1 MSKKSSRKECLGL
14 LLGSLIVSMTCN
26 QRPPNHPYA
35 KDLKTNQWAMNS
47 LWDDGLA
54 EVANYQTTRHVYGV
68 PRIFESILITVK
80 EDFTPQYYVKADV
93 PSAVNSLTVFKLNIV
108 ATIPTE
114 NYNYHYLTS
123 IFVSRKNPIHLIKLT
138 NTSQEWCGNTFKE
151 IRNWN
156 GLFQFIFH
164 SYFDGEGDGSL
175 DLDFRIGDLLE
186 DQLAL
191 TLRSLPFEEGYCW
204 DTRIMDS
211 LVTNRIQPLPQWRNA
226 QISILGLEALGD
238 RRTWNV
244 SVQRDGLSQ
253 HFWFDEIY
261 PHIMVQF
268 TSSDGRELK
277 LKNLSRR
284 KYW

>member
-1 MSKKSSRKECLGL
+1 MSKKLLPQNFIGL
-14 LLGSLIVSMTCN
+14 LLGFLLVSVTCN
-26 QRPPNHPYA
+26 QSPPSYPYA
-35 KDLKTNQWAMNS
+35 TELKTSQWAMNS

-54 EVANYQTTRHVYGV
+54 EVATYQTSRHVYGI
-68 PRIFESILITVK
+68 PRVFESILITVK
-80 EDFTPQYYVKADV
+80 EDFTPQYYVKADF
-93 PSAVNSLTVFKLNIV
+93 PSAVDSLAVFKLNVIS
-108 ATIPTE
+108 TIPTE
-114 NYNYHYLTS
+114 NYDYHYLTS
-123 IFVSRKNPIHLIKLT
+123 IFVTRKNPIHLIKLT
-138 NTSQEWCGNTFKE
+138 VASQEWCGNTFKE
-151 IRNWN
+151 VRNWN

-211 LVTNRIQPLPQWRNA
+211 LVTNRIQPLPQWRRA
-226 QISILGLEALGD
+226 QIRVDGLETLGD
-238 RRTWNV
+238 RQTWNV
-244 SVQRDGLSQ
+244 NVQRDGLSQ
-253 HFWFDEIY
+253 HFWFEETY

-277 LKNLSRR
+277 LKHLSRR